1 MILRSILPIRNSNFQ
16 IGVIFNRNFIV
27 KSIPPF
33 SAIRNWKAGLEQCFN
48 LQKIGVEGNLEY

>member
-16 IGVIFNRNFIV
+16 IGVIFNRDIV

-48 LQKIGVEGNLEY
+48 LQKIGVKGNLEY